1 MLHFN
6 ESRQAMRSPNA
17 KSSWVEPV
25 TLEGRAVR
33 LEPLGHAH
41 WEGLCEVG
49 LDEELWR
56 WTLGRVRTRE
66 EMRAYLEVALKGQT
80 EGTTLP
86 CAILAQP
93 SGQVVGSTRFGNID
107 REHRRVEIGWT
118 WIGRRWQRTAV
129 NTEAKYLML
138 RHAFETL
145 RCVRVEFKT
154 DALNQTSRRAIL
166 RLGAKEEGI
175 LRRHMITDSGRIR
188 DTVYYSILDCEW
200 AEVKARLEAKLAA
213 PA

>member
-1 MLHFN
+1 
-6 ESRQAMRSPNA
+6 MRSPNT
-17 KSSWVEPV
+17 KSSWVEPL

-33 LEPLGHAH
+33 LEPLGGAH
-41 WEGLCEVG
+41 LEGLCEIG
-49 LDEELWR
+49 LDEALWR
-56 WTLGRVRTRE
+56 WTLGHVRTRE
-66 EMRAYLEVALKGQT
+66 EMRAYLEVALNGRT

-86 CAILAQP
+86 FAILAQP

-107 REHRRVEIGWT
+107 RENRRVEIGWT

-129 NTEAKYLML
+129 NTEIKYLML

-145 RCVRVEFKT
+145 GCVRVEFKT
-154 DALNQTSRRAIL
+154 DTLNQTSRRAIL

-175 LRRHMITDSGRIR
+175 LRRHMITDGGRIR
-188 DTVYYSILDCEW
+188 DTVYYSIIDGEW

>member
-1 MLHFN
+1 
-6 ESRQAMRSPNA
+6 MRSPNT

-25 TLEGRAVR
+25 TLAGRAVR
-33 LEPLGHAH
+33 LEPLGSAH
-41 WEGLCEVG
+41 LEGLCEIG
-49 LDEELWR
+49 LDEALWR
-56 WTLGRVRTRE
+56 WTLGHVRTRE
-66 EMRAYLEVALKGQT
+66 EMRAYLEVALNGRT

-86 CAILAQP
+86 FAILAQP

-107 REHRRVEIGWT
+107 RENRRVEIGWT

-129 NTEAKYLML
+129 NTEIKYLML
-138 RHAFETL
+138 RHAFESL
-145 RCVRVEFKT
+145 GCVRVEFKT
-154 DALNQTSRRAIL
+154 DTLNQTSRRAIL

-175 LRRHMITDSGRIR
+175 LRRHMITDGGRIR
-188 DTVYYSILDCEW
+188 DTVYYSIIDGEW

>member
-1 MLHFN
+1 M
-6 ESRQAMRSPNA
+6 QSPNT

-33 LEPLGHAH
+33 LEPLGDAH
-41 WEGLCEVG
+41 LEGLCEVG

-56 WTLGRVRTRE
+56 WTLGHVRTRE

-80 EGTTLP
+80 EGTMLP
-86 CAILAQP
+86 FAILAQP
-93 SGQVVGSTRFGNID
+93 SRQVVGSTRFGNVD
-107 REHRRVEIGWT
+107 RENRRVEIGWT

-129 NTEAKYLML
+129 NTEIKYLML

-145 RCVRVEFKT
+145 GCVRVEFKT

-188 DTVYYSILDCEW
+188 DTVYYSIIDGEW

>member
-1 MLHFN
+1 
-6 ESRQAMRSPNA
+6 MRSPNT

-33 LEPLGHAH
+33 LEPLGDAH
-41 WEGLCEVG
+41 LEGLCEVG

-56 WTLGRVRTRE
+56 WTLARVRTRE

-86 CAILAQP
+86 FAILAQP
-93 SGQVVGSTRFGNID
+93 SRQVVGSTRFGNVD
-107 REHRRVEIGWT
+107 RENRRVEIGWT

-129 NTEAKYLML
+129 NTEIKYLML

-145 RCVRVEFKT
+145 GCVRVEFKT
-154 DALNQTSRRAIL
+154 DTLNQTSRRAIL

-175 LRRHMITDSGRIR
+175 LRRHMITDGGRIR
-188 DTVYYSILDCEW
+188 DTVYYSIIDGEW
-200 AEVKARLEAKLAA
+200 AAVKARLEAKLAA

>member
-1 MLHFN
+1 
-6 ESRQAMRSPNA
+6 MRSPNT

-33 LEPLGHAH
+33 LETLGDAH

-49 LDEELWR
+49 LDDELWR
-56 WTLGRVRTRE
+56 WTLAHVRTRE

-80 EGTTLP
+80 EGTILP
-86 CAILAQP
+86 FAILAKQ
-93 SGQVVGSTRFGNID
+93 SAQVVGSTRFGNID
-107 REHRRVEIGWT
+107 RENRRVEIGWT

-129 NTEAKYLML
+129 NTEIKYLML

-145 RCVRVEFKT
+145 GCVRVEFKT

-188 DTVYYSILDCEW
+188 DTVYYSIIDGEW

>member
-1 MLHFN
+1 
-6 ESRQAMRSPNA
+6 MRSPNT
-17 KSSWVEPV
+17 KSSWVEPL

-33 LEPLGHAH
+33 LEPLGGAH
-41 WEGLCEVG
+41 LEGLCEIG
-49 LDEELWR
+49 LDEALWR
-56 WTLGRVRTRE
+56 WTLGHVRTRE
-66 EMRAYLEVALKGQT
+66 DMRAYLEVALNGRT

-86 CAILAQP
+86 FAILAQP

-107 REHRRVEIGWT
+107 RENRRVEIGWT

-129 NTEAKYLML
+129 NTEIKYLML
-138 RHAFETL
+138 RHAFESL
-145 RCVRVEFKT
+145 GCVRVEFKT
-154 DALNQTSRRAIL
+154 DTLNQTSRRAIL

-175 LRRHMITDSGRIR
+175 LRRHMITDGGRIR
-188 DTVYYSILDCEW
+188 DTVYYSIIDGEW